1 MKYIIIAFLI
11 IALGL
16 IITGFYLKSISHFR
30 GDAIVGL
37 GVLTISFLV
46 MPLFIYHRYR
56 KKKMSSF
63 KFDKSIFKD
72 IDKD

>member
-1 MKYIIIAFLI
+1 MKYFIIAFLI
-11 IALGL
+11 VAIGL
-16 IITGFYLKSISHFR
+16 IVTGFYLKSISHFR

-46 MPLFIYHRYR
+46 MPLFIYHRY
-56 KKKMSSF
+56 KKKDLSSF

-72 IDKD
+72 VDKD

>member
-1 MKYIIIAFLI
+1 MKYVVIFFLI
-11 IALGL
+11 VAIGL
-16 IITGFYLKSISHFR
+16 IATGFYLKSISHFR

-56 KKKMSSF
+56 KKNLSSF

-72 IDKD
+72 VDKD

>member
-1 MKYIIIAFLI
+1 MKYVVIFFLI
-11 IALGL
+11 IAIGL
-16 IITGFYLKSISHFR
+16 IATGFYLKSISHFR
-30 GDAIVGL
+30 GEAVVGL

-56 KKKMSSF
+56 KKNLSSF

-72 IDKD
+72 VDKD